1 MGIIKHKTDN
11 TSIKVPSFEFEI
23 ISSIDKDK
31 SIIDTRLLSE
41 LLAGERA
48 KAELLENGY
57 KKETIEFEIVFNFLE
72 INDIIKII
80 ASKFNIPKD
89 LSKSNFK
96 VIAVTHFFKEA
107 KATSKIKALRY
118 EEV

>member
-1 MGIIKHKTDN
+1 MSIIKHKTDDN
-11 TSIKVPSFEFEI
+11 KIKVPSFEFEI
-23 ISSIDKDK
+23 ISNIDKEK
-31 SIIDTRLLSE
+31 SIIDTRLLNE

-57 KKETIEFEIVFNFLE
+57 KKETIEFETDFVFVE

-96 VIAVTHFFKEA
+96 VIAVTHFFKGA
-107 KATSKIKALRY
+107 KATSKIKAIRY